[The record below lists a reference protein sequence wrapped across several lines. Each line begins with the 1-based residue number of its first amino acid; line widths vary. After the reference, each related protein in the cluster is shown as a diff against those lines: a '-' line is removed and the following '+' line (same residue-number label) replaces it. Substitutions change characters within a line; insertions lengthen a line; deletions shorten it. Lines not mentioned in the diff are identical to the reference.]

1 MEQQIKQPFLSFFDW
16 INNKIKWISDLVS
29 GVVGTVSS
37 TGDNIGDNVKG
48 AIQNISSGIG
58 DGLISASNF
67 FTIEDKTKIQST
79 PTIKSEVN
87 QNKSIG
93 NSIASFFCYSN
104 KKEENKD
111 IFKKEKSNNKIGDTL
126 KKIVTTTAISSQLLV
141 AQPNTSHK
149 LPKTKDLLKSMYNNK
164 TITNQMQVAPL
175 IKIEVKD
182 GKLPED
188 ISTQIQTLITK
199 AVNDASSNSS
209 TGISLSDGEF

>member
-87 QNKSIG
+87 QNKIIG
-93 NSIASFFCYSN
+93 NSIASFFCY
-104 KKEENKD
+104 
-111 IFKKEKSNNKIGDTL
+111 
-126 KKIVTTTAISSQLLV
+126 
-141 AQPNTSHK
+141 
-149 LPKTKDLLKSMYNNK
+149 
-164 TITNQMQVAPL
+164 
-175 IKIEVKD
+175 
-182 GKLPED
+182 
-188 ISTQIQTLITK
+188 
-199 AVNDASSNSS
+199 
-209 TGISLSDGEF
+209 